1 MSVDDRKQKSCKF
14 CCIFCNNTQRCGLDV
29 KSENSRRISILKN
42 ITEAS
47 KVQYTSDTGYF

>member
-1 MSVDDRKQKSCKF
+1 MIENKNHVNFVAYSATLHK
-14 CCIFCNNTQRCGLDV
+14 DV
-29 KSENSRRISILKN
+29 GSMRKSENSRRISILKN